1 MRKAILL
8 LFLLAVTSTA
18 YSQRYSRNYSR
29 DWVGLGLGVNQ
40 SNLSFKNSAGEQDES
55 IKGVSAFYAS
65 FFYSY
70 ALGKKKRKTSLYDMP
85 GNLLMVEIGYKR
97 SQLQDS
103 DNPTLKEWDLSHL
116 SSSIGFRH
124 KPRARNRV
132 APYLG
137 MGLVLDYLLSSVQH
151 LGIQRYDIK
160 DELKDINLGI
170 MGETGLYYSIN
181 YDVIGTLGLS
191 YTHGLSDL
199 ESGLQQSNLSGIKIG
214 LGVHFLIGN

>member
-8 LFLLAVTSTA
+8 ILLLAVTSTG
-18 YSQRYSRNYSR
+18 YSQRYSR

-40 SNLSFKNSAGEQDES
+40 SNLNFKNSAGEQDES

-70 ALGKKKRKTSLYDMP
+70 ALGKKKRKTTLYDMP

-103 DNPTLKEWDLSHL
+103 DNPTIKEWNLSHL

-132 APYLG
+132 APYFGL
-137 MGLVLDYLLSSVQH
+137 GLVMDYLLSSVQH
-151 LGIQRYDIK
+151 LGVQQFDVK

-199 ESGLQQSNLSGIKIG
+199 ESGLQQSNLSSIKIG
-214 LGVHFLIGN
+214 LGIHFLIGN